1 MAFFPSSKHSYEC
14 HPHIVKILALSYFH
28 SSILLGLLV
37 ALGFASAM
45 SLPYTPMHAILPFL
59 CLGIGIDDMFV
70 IMQCLNN
77 IKYVLSWEKYFCL
90 IHSARAKGKLEQGV
104 AQMIGA
110 TLR

>member
-1 MAFFPSSKHSYEC
+1 MSLYFIELPPRAY
-14 HPHIVKILALSYFH
+14 LAVAGIFSVVMGVMT
-28 SSILLGLLV
+28 SLGLSS
-37 ALGFASAM
+37 ALGF
-45 SLPYTPMHAILPFL
+45 PFTTIHGILPFL
-59 CLGIGIDDMFV
+59 ALGIGIDDMFV

-104 AQMIGA
+104 TQMIGA